1 MKINSAKNDINSFF
15 FFSKNCISLRESA
28 IGNNFQILI
37 IL

>member
-1 MKINSAKNDINSFF
+1 MKINSAKNDINF

>member
-1 MKINSAKNDINSFF
+1 MKINSAKNDINIF